1 MKVDKKLSSLS
12 SGWSFS
18 GKVAENFQEHVKKSV
33 PFYSECHDLICDLS
47 EFFVNDQSICYEI
60 GSSAGELINK
70 MHLRN
75 EHKKAYWIGLDIEKD
90 MVKVAKKKIRSKRV
104 KIYHKDII
112 TTDLKKSDLI
122 VSYYTMQF
130 IKPKVR
136 QKVFDKIY
144 NSLNWGGAFILF
156 EKVRAPDA
164 RFQDITTQLYSE
176 FKKKNGFT
184 AEEILNKTSSLK
196 SVLEPFSSNANI
208 DLMKRSGFNDILSIF
223 KFVNFEGFL
232 AIK

>member
-18 GKVAENFQEHVKKSV
+18 GKVAENFQEHVTKSV
-33 PFYSECHDLICDLS
+33 PFYSECHELICDLS

-70 MHLRN
+70 MYLRN
-75 EHKKAYWIGLDIEKD
+75 EHKKANWIGFDIEKD
-90 MVKVAKKKIRSKRV
+90 MVKVAKKKIKSKQV
-104 KIYHKDII
+104 KIFHKDIV
-112 TTDLKKSDLI
+112 TNDLKKSDLI

-136 QKVFDKIY
+136 QQVFDKIY

-184 AEEILNKTSSLK
+184 AEEILNKTSSLT
-196 SVLEPFSSNANI
+196 SILEPFSSKANI
-208 DLMKRSGFNDILSIF
+208 DIMKRSGFKDILSIF
-223 KFVNFEGFL
+223 KYVNFEGFL